1 MVDAGRQRDDECG
14 VRMDRRPCL
23 YRQSVRVERV
33 GDNEWHPPPY
43 KVFGHDIRS
52 TIRLDSKGRVGM
64 FKLENWV
71 ERTTN
76 DVVNLHGPKDTDND

>member
-1 MVDAGRQRDDECG
+1 MA
-14 VRMDRRPCL
+14 
-23 YRQSVRVERV
+23 S
-33 GDNEWHPPPY
+33 PPY